1 MKKIEIFLTIVVIL
15 ITIGTVLGVYSYEK
29 YRRSQLYDVE
39 LTARAPENGNWY
51 PEKITVSYGETIKI
65 YIRNIDTVS
74 HGFALPDFEVAVNEI
89 KAGTIEI
96 IEFTADKKGTFP
108 FMCTIWCSERHL
120 EMNGE
125 IIVE

>member
-1 MKKIEIFLTIVVIL
+1 MKKIEIFLAILVVI
-15 ITIGTVLGVYSYEK
+15 ITIGTVLGVYGIEK
-29 YRRSQLYDVE
+29 YRRSKLYDIE

-51 PEKITVSYGETIKI
+51 PQKISVDYGEDIKI

-89 KAGTIEI
+89 KAGTIVVV
-96 IEFTADKKGTFP
+96 EFTADKKGTFP
-108 FMCTIWCSERHL
+108 FMCTIWCSDRHL

-125 IIVE
+125 LIVE